1 EGIALAAASPE
12 EAVARLEASLSLRP
26 SHAPTRVN
34 LGLIHEQIGL
44 PLAAIQCYAT
54 ALANDPTSAAAYER
68 MGEVMASALGEATMG
83 EEALRLAVS
92 LDPSRASAWNSLGS
106 LLHTRGELEEA
117 ADSLGRAREL
127 SPADRG
133 VVRNLGTALR
143 AQARWQGGRFNESL
157 RLLQEANGEENE
169 LAFAPGQLEGG
180 GGVCSKEKAERAEV
194 TGTGEQGRV
203 GLRLDKSSLPPR
215 APARWRTVLSEV
227 RLTRVASEEDCEW
240 VISTAE
246 KHALET
252 GAPGLPSSSR
262 LAQLPPSSPWSL
274 SFPSLPGRHCGWD
287 VRGHHVAYPTKD
299 IQPAQSELLRSW
311 LRKKLKHTIWPAVD
325 TLIPWD
331 ASQPGLGM
339 HVDDSEISFNL
350 LLSDPQDFEGGGTA
364 FEAAGNATI

>member
-1 EGIALAAASPE
+1 MCQVRMGCSSFPLPC
-12 EAVARLEASLSLRP
+12 VLL
-26 SHAPTRVN
+26 
-34 LGLIHEQIGL
+34 L
-44 PLAAIQCYAT
+44 PL
-54 ALANDPTSAAAYER
+54 
-68 MGEVMASALGEATMG
+68 
-83 EEALRLAVS
+83 
-92 LDPSRASAWNSLGS
+92 
-106 LLHTRGELEEA
+106 H
-117 ADSLGRAREL
+117 L
-127 SPADRG
+127 SF
-133 VVRNLGTALR
+133 LFSHFS
-143 AQARWQGGRFNESL
+143 QGRFNESL

-274 SFPSLPGRHCGWD
+274 SFPSLPGRHC
-287 VRGHHVAYPTKD
+287 P
-299 IQPAQSELLRSW
+299 LLIATRYLVS
-311 LRKKLKHTIWPAVD
+311 
-325 TLIPWD
+325 
-331 ASQPGLGM
+331 SQ
-339 HVDDSEISFNL
+339 
-350 LLSDPQDFEGGGTA
+350 
-364 FEAAGNATI
+364 